1 MQEKYEITAE
11 SIKIRVDKWLS
22 ENRSDLSRSRIQTLI
37 NEGHILVNGNKTKT
51 SYRLCDGDVVSVIDL
66 PVQDLE
72 LKPIQMDLDII
83 YEDQDIIVVNKPKGL
98 VVHPGAGNQD
108 FTLVHGLLAHCKDLS
123 GINGIHRPGIVH
135 RIDKDTSG
143 LLVIAKN
150 DEAHASLSK
159 QLSDKTMSRT
169 YRCLVHGVIEHDYGQ
184 IDAPIGR
191 DEKDRLKMA
200 ITAKNSKH
208 AITHFKVLERFQN
221 YTYIECEL
229 ETGRTHQ
236 IRVHMKYINHP
247 IVGDLKYAGKNEFGL
262 QGQLLHA
269 VKLRLVHPSTNE
281 EMVFEAPLPEQF
293 HQVLDRIGGLYE

>member
-11 SIKIRVDKWLS
+11 SVKIRVDKWLS

-37 NEGHILVNGNKTKT
+37 NEGHILVNGEKTKT

-72 LKPIQMDLDII
+72 LKPIQMNLDII

-247 IVGDLKYAGKNEFGL
+247 IVGDLKYAGKNEFNL

-281 EMVFEAPLPEQF
+281 EMVFEAPLPDEF

>member
-1 MQEKYEITAE
+1 MLETY
-11 SIKIRVDKWLS
+11 KISEEGVTVRVDKWLS
-22 ENRSDLSRSRIQTLI
+22 DNRSDLSRSRIQSLI
-37 NEGHILVNGNKTKT
+37 NDGHVLVNDKKTKA
-51 SYRLCDGDVVSVIDL
+51 SYRLSLGDVISIIDL

-72 LKPIQMDLDII
+72 LKPVVMDLDIV
-83 YEDQDIIVVNKPKGL
+83 YEDQDIIVINKPKGL

-150 DEAHASLSK
+150 DEAHVSLSK

-200 ITAKNSKH
+200 ITSKNSKQ

-236 IRVHMKYINHP
+236 IRVHMKYIEHP
-247 IVGDLKYAGKNEFGL
+247 IVGDVRYSGKNEFGL
-262 QGQLLHA
+262 HGQLLHA
-269 VKLRLVHPSTNE
+269 VKLQLVHPSTE
-281 EMVFEAPLPEQF
+281 EVMVFEAPLPEEF
-293 HQVLDRIGGLYE
+293 KQVLDRIGGTYG

>member
-1 MQEKYEITAE
+1 MQEKYEITE
-11 SIKIRVDKWLS
+11 EGVKVRVDKWLS
-22 ENRSDLSRSRIQTLI
+22 DNRNDLSRSRIQSLI
-37 NEGHILVNGNKTKT
+37 NDGNILVNDEKTKA
-51 SYRLCDGDVVSVIDL
+51 SYRLSLGDIICIVDL

-72 LKPIQMDLDII
+72 LKPIKMDLDII
-83 YEDQDIIVVNKPKGL
+83 YEDHDIIVINKPKGL
-98 VVHPGAGNQD
+98 VVHPGAGNHEC
-108 FTLVHGLLAHCKDLS
+108 TLVHGLLAHCKDLS
-123 GINGIHRPGIVH
+123 GINGVHRPGIVH

-150 DEAHASLSK
+150 DEAHVSLSK

-200 ITAKNSKH
+200 ITSKNSKH
-208 AITHFKVLERFQN
+208 AITHFKVLKRIQN

-236 IRVHMKYINHP
+236 IRVHMKYIDHP
-247 IVGDLKYAGKNEFGL
+247 IVGDLKYAGKNEFDL

-269 VKLRLVHPSTNE
+269 VKLQLVHPSTE
-281 EMVFEAPLPEQF
+281 EVMVFEAPLNEEF
-293 HQVLDRIGGLYE
+293 VRVLDRVGA